1 MLFLFIPS
9 FFISVFIYKKQ
20 IPRYNLLSYKQK
32 RGICLIKIIT
42 ILITILNTINK
53 FIWKFIIF
61 LSKFIPPDD
70 IKNINSKPDD
80 IRYRQLNVDEPAI
93 IEVFK
98 QPEKLD
104 YKLLIKENNI
114 KPVKRRIGKTIPT
127 NIRCISCN
135 ATHEYLYDN
144 NGKLTQFECKVC
156 SVVFSTNPNP
166 FKDVLLKCP
175 HCKYHLSLKHERAD
189 FNVYKCNNMK
199 CSFYLSNKNSM
210 NVVDKDKFKKNPTLF
225 KLHYIYRAFN
235 IDTPSITKDFRDFV
249 RSPIDISKAYNS
261 HYAIG
266 LCLTYHVNYGLSYRQ
281 TAAILYDI
289 HELKIS
295 HQTVANYCKAVSAI
309 IHPVLEYYPYE
320 LSNTIAGDETYI
332 KIKGKTNY
340 VFFMFDAIKKI
351 ITSYR
356 VFDKRDAISAIK
368 TTYSTLAKYDTIPE
382 SLKFIT
388 DGNPIYN
395 VAHQYWNQNGFSFD
409 LFQVIGL
416 KNTDPISGK
425 YRSYKQIIERHNRTF
440 KYYYRPTNG
449 LSSIYDA
456 NSYMILFSSCFN
468 FLRLHSSLEYKVP
481 VHDQSIQSMPNMPAK
496 WLALIEL
503 GYKYT
508 KLYH

>member
-1 MLFLFIPS
+1 MT
-9 FFISVFIYKKQ
+9 
-20 IPRYNLLSYKQK
+20 
-32 RGICLIKIIT
+32 KIIT
-42 ILITILNTINK
+42 ILIKILNTINR

-80 IRYRQLNVDEPAI
+80 IRYRHFNVDEQPI

-98 QPEKLD
+98 HPEKLD
-104 YKLLIKENNI
+104 YRELIKDNFISPI
-114 KPVKRRIGKTIPT
+114 KRQSDKSVPT
-127 NIRCISCN
+127 NIRCSRCN
-135 ATHEYLYDN
+135 ATHDYLYDN
-144 NGKLTQFECKVC
+144 TGKSTQFECKVC
-156 SVVFSTNPNP
+156 KNVFSTKPNP
-166 FKDVLLKCP
+166 FKDVVLKCP
-175 HCKYHLSLKHERAD
+175 HCNYKLALYHKRSD
-189 FNVYKCNNMK
+189 FNVYRCQSYT
-199 CSFYLSNKNSM
+199 CPFYLSNKNSM
-210 NVVDKDKFKKNPTLF
+210 NVLDKDKFKNRSSAF
-225 KLHYIYRAFN
+225 KLHYLYRAFN
-235 IDTPSITKDFRDFV
+235 IDTPTITKDFRDFV

-281 TAAILYDI
+281 TAAILYDV

-309 IHPVLEYYPYE
+309 VHPVLEYYPYD
-320 LSNTIAGDETYI
+320 LSDTIAGDETYI
-332 KIKGKTNY
+332 KIKGKTKY
-340 VFFMFDAIKKI
+340 VFFMFDTLKKI

-356 VFDKRDAISAIK
+356 TFDKRDSISAIK
-368 TTYSTLAKYDTIPE
+368 AVYFTLAKYDTIPDN
-382 SLKFIT
+382 LKFIT

-395 VAHQYWNQNGFSFD
+395 VAHQYWNQNGFKFD

-416 KNTDPISGK
+416 KNTDPVSGK

-456 NSYMILFSSCFN
+456 NSYMILFSCCFN
-468 FLRLHSSLEYKVP
+468 FLRPHSSLDYKVP
-481 VHDQSIQSMPNMPAK
+481 VYDKEIQSMPNMPAK